1 MKILNQGLIHP
12 FIFAL
17 FPIILIFSNNALEIT
32 IESLLL
38 LIFIIFS
45 IVFIIILIL
54 KTITKNLQKSTLII
68 SLGLILFFNL
78 EHVRSWFDS
87 FELGGIRAHHLTLIL
102 YVVIFFASLYFI
114 YKIKDVE
121 KPSKILTIAG
131 IAILISFAP
140 NFLIFTDEN
149 PSVNSL
155 QINYDFDSS
164 IKPNV
169 YFILLDGYSGDESL
183 TKNFHFNN
191 SNFLDTLENQK
202 FVVAKNT
209 FGNYLWTVFAMSS
222 MLNMDYTQNLPNYTS
237 NDQVYMKNL
246 FSHNLVMNLFRDNGY
261 ETIYIDGG
269 GPWREMYVADKV
281 LCRST
286 DNRLLQHL
294 IDTSVMQY
302 VYGGF
307 TSKSWDEIRNC
318 AFNEL
323 EQINHNSDK
332 PLFVYAHIR
341 SPHTPYTYDHDGNLT
356 NFKKSI
362 ELKRNI
368 PDDKAINKT
377 EEKILDERYI
387 YQLQYTNN
395 QLERVIPN
403 LLSSDVQPIILLMS
417 DHGTKNIKYIDY
429 EDNTTLIQYH
439 SNFGAYYLPN
449 LVDKKEYLDSSPV
462 NIFRLI
468 FNDYFNG
475 KFERLEDKSFFVDFN
490 NFNSTD
496 EYIIDITDILN

>member
-17 FPIILIFSNNALEIT
+17 FPIILIFSNNTLEIT
-32 IESLLL
+32 IESLLFP
-38 LIFIIFS
+38 IIIIFS

-54 KTITKNLQKSTLII
+54 KTITKNLQKSTLIV

-87 FELGGIRAHHLTLIL
+87 FEFGGIRAHHLTLIL
-102 YVVIFFASLYFI
+102 YVIIFFVSLCFI

-155 QINYDFDSS
+155 QINYDFNSS

-169 YFILLDGYSGDESL
+169 YFILLDGYSGDKSL
-183 TKNFHFNN
+183 TKDFDFDN
-191 SNFLDTLENQK
+191 SNFLYTLENQK

-209 FGNYLWTVFAMSS
+209 FSNYLWTVFAMSS
-222 MLNMDYTQNLPNYTS
+222 MLNMDYTQNLPNYIS

-246 FSHNLVMNLFRDNGY
+246 FSNNLVMNLFRDNGY

-269 GPWREMYVADKV
+269 GPWREMYAADKV

-341 SPHTPYTYDHDGNLT
+341 SPHTPYTYDNDGKLT
-356 NFKKSI
+356 SFKKT
-362 ELKRNI
+362 L
-368 PDDKAINKT
+368 D
-377 EEKILDERYI
+377 EKILDERYI
-387 YQLQYTNN
+387 YQLKYTNN

-403 LLSSDVQPIILLMS
+403 LLSSDVQPIILLIS

-429 EDNTTLIQYH
+429 EDNATLIQYH